1 MKIAV
6 LSDIHGNIE
15 AFRAVMADIEQQ
27 GVDDI
32 VSLGDIVGYGPA
44 PDACIELMRERGIK
58 SVAGNHDLGIINPRK
73 RLWFNPSSRKA
84 LDVTKNLVSEDGQ
97 NYLRTLSTCMR
108 AGNYHFVH
116 GMPPDDA
123 FEYLF
128 ATDDDEIKAYFE
140 KDTARIFF
148 VGHTHMREIVGYDGE
163 KVERIVPGEG
173 VTKLAAESRYFINVG
188 AVGQPRDD
196 DQKAKYVLFDEA
208 AYSVE
213 FRFVPY
219 DVEKTAQ
226 EMLRLGF
233 PERYAERLRMG
244 S

>member
-15 AFRAVMADIEQQ
+15 AFRTVLTDIDTQD
-27 GVDDI
+27 VDDI
-32 VSLGDIVGYGPA
+32 ICLGDIVGYGPE
-44 PDACIELMRERGIK
+44 PNACIDLVRERGIK
-58 SVAGNHDLGIINPRK
+58 CVAGNHDLGIVNPRK

-84 LDVTKNLVSEDGQ
+84 LDITKELVSPEGVA
-97 NYLRTLSTCMR
+97 YLKGLSTCMR
-108 AGNYHFVH
+108 AGKYHFVH

-123 FEYLF
+123 FHYLF
-128 ATDDDEIKAYFE
+128 AAEEEEIKEHFE

-148 VGHTHMREIVGYDGE
+148 VGHTHMLEIVSFDGGDI
-163 KVERIVPGEG
+163 ERIEPSRGIFQLKPEN
-173 VTKLAAESRYFINVG
+173 RYFVNVG

-196 DQKAKYVLFDEA
+196 NPDAKFVLLDESA
-208 AYSVE
+208 DTLE

-226 EMLRLGF
+226 EVLRLGF
-233 PERYAERLRMG
+233 PERYAERLRTG